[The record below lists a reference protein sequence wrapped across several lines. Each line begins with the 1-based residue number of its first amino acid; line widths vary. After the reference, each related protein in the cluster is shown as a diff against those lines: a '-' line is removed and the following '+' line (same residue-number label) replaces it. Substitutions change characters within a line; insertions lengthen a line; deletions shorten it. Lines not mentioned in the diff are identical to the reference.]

1 MPSGEL
7 CSLSSSPEHADL
19 SSPTDMT
26 SLVAALKRRSTLPG
40 TPVAQQRTSFESVVA
55 AMPLPGSVNV
65 SDVHL
70 GEVAAERVA
79 SDAVN
84 SQTILYLHGGGYVL
98 GSSASGRPLAAQ
110 LAEAT
115 SAVVYS
121 LDYRLAPE
129 HPCPAAIDDSTAAY
143 EWLLDQG
150 IPPHQIAF
158 VGDSAGGGLT
168 MATLVKLRNHGLPMP
183 AGAVCISPW
192 VDLTLTASSLSS
204 NADSDPQVS
213 LQGLQEMAVHYL
225 NGLNAASPVASP
237 LFADLAG
244 LPPILIQVGGAE
256 ALLDDAGAMDAALRA
271 AGVDSTLEIWDGM
284 IHVWHFFAPRLQ
296 EASLAVAG
304 IANWLQQ
311 RWRIEPARVD

>member
-1 MPSGEL
+1 MYIWAKSRRNA
-7 CSLSSSPEHADL
+7 SLATP
-19 SSPTDMT
+19 
-26 SLVAALKRRSTLPG
+26 STL
-40 TPVAQQRTSFESVVA
+40 S
-55 AMPLPGSVNV
+55 
-65 SDVHL
+65 
-70 GEVAAERVA
+70 
-79 SDAVN
+79 
-84 SQTILYLHGGGYVL
+84 LHGGGYVL

-143 EWLLDQG
+143 QWLLDQG

-168 MATLVKLRNHGLPMP
+168 MATLVKLRDHGLPMP

-304 IANWLQQ
+304 IANWLQE